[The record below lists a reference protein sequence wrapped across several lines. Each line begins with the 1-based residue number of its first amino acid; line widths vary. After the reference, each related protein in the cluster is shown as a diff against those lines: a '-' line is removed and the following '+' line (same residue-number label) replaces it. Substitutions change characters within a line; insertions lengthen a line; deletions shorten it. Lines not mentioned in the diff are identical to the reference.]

1 MTQQTR
7 RDDRRPNEARLA
19 RRIEA
24 GVVAGAVLAGRMTPA
39 DPVPEADLRALVA
52 DGCAARAELV
62 AAHGGLV
69 WLVVNPVANRTGL
82 DRDELRQ
89 EACLGMLEA
98 IERFDPARGC
108 FATFALVRMRLRVG
122 EAAATRLG
130 ALGLPAKRARA
141 WWQVQ
146 TSRAALEASGRTPGV
161 EDIARQSGLDAAR
174 VGALLG
180 WRTTRPL
187 TDEDEI
193 ALGEPAEERGPL
205 VEELLQALDR
215 DQRVLI
221 AHRYGIGRK
230 AAGSC
235 AEVAQLLG
243 VSEATVRRRERAAL
257 AVLRRAA

>member
-1 MTQQTR
+1 MTQQNPV
-7 RDDRRPNEARLA
+7 DDRRADEARLA

-24 GVVAGAVLAGRMTPA
+24 GVVAHAVLSGRLTPTHPA
-39 DPVPEADLRALVA
+39 AEADLHALVA
-52 DGCAARAELV
+52 DGCAAREELV

-98 IERFDPARGC
+98 VERFDPARGC

-141 WWQVQ
+141 WWQVRM
-146 TSRAALEASGRTPGV
+146 SVAALEATGRTPEV
-161 EDIARQSGLDAAR
+161 ADIARQSGLDAAR
-174 VGALLG
+174 VGDLLG

-187 TDEDEI
+187 TAEDEV
-193 ALGEPAEERGPL
+193 ALGEPEPERGPG
-205 VEELLQALDR
+205 VEELLQALDH
-215 DQRVLI
+215 DQRMLI
-221 AHRYGIGRK
+221 AHRYGIGRI